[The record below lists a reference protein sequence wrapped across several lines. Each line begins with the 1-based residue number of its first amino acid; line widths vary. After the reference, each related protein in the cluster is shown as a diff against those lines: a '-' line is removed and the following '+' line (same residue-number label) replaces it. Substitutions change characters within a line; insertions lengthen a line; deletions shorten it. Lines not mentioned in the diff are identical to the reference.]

1 MQLTATHSVPPG
13 FQYRLY
19 FPTHPV
25 AEQQF
30 QEAAAFIQQL
40 VSYTLAIQTA
50 VVLPFVSALCI
61 PVCGCVSVMAFSPG
75 RTMFFLGLSLVL
87 LGGLRCCSCSQ
98 VCFGTISTPPIPMHA
113 TALLDHLQDTV
124 VNSTSL
130 HELPH
135 FFLEVFQC
143 CNPFPNGCQLQVY
156 VVYMGKGPQGDS
168 DRRHDI
174 LRLHHQMLTA
184 VHDGRSITDSFSFLG
199 CPYPSSFP
207 VLLHTVS

>member
-61 PVCGCVSVMAFSPG
+61 PVCGCVSVMASSPG

-143 CNPFPNGCQLQVY
+143 CNPFQMDANFRC
-156 VVYMGKGPQGDS
+156 MWFTWAKG
-168 DRRHDI
+168 RR
-174 LRLHHQMLTA
+174 A
-184 VHDGRSITDSFSFLG
+184 
-199 CPYPSSFP
+199 
-207 VLLHTVS
+207 TVIVDMTS